1 MKGYKGF
8 YPGLICE
15 PDSEHKKQYAEN
27 TVYEEDKAECCRSG
41 MHFCKYPL
49 YVFGYY
55 PPVTDKGVSE
65 YAEVEALD
73 KPVTDDEEKYCSK
86 KLKIGAKIGIPAL
99 VQASVEYIKNN
110 IVETKKE
117 SATGDCSVATN
128 TGDCSVA
135 TNTGYCSAATNTGY
149 RSAATNTGYCSAAT
163 NTGDCS
169 AATNTGDCSAAT
181 NTGYCSAATNTG
193 NRSAATN
200 TGNRSAATNTGDC
213 SAATNTGYRSA
224 ATNTGNRS
232 AATNTGYCSAA
243 TNTGYRSAATNTGY
257 YSAATNTGDCSAASV
272 EGKDSIALAFGI
284 ESKAKGALGCYI
296 VLAEWG
302 EDDEGNGQLKTVKCH
317 KVDGKT
323 IKQDTWYML
332 KNGKF
337 AEVK

>member
-8 YPGLICE
+8 YPGLICK
-15 PDSEHKKQYAEN
+15 PDNEHKKQYAEN

-49 YVFGYY
+49 DVFGYY
-55 PPVTDKGVSE
+55 PPATDNGVSE

-73 KPVTDDEEKYCSK
+73 KPVTNDGEKYCSK

-117 SATGDCSVATN
+117 SAI
-128 TGDCSVA
+128 
-135 TNTGYCSAATNTGY
+135 
-149 RSAATNTGYCSAAT
+149 GYCSAAT
-163 NTGDCS
+163 NTGD
-169 AATNTGDCSAAT
+169 
-181 NTGYCSAATNTG
+181 
-193 NRSAATN
+193 
-200 TGNRSAATNTGDC
+200 RSAATNTGDC
-213 SAATNTGYRSA
+213 SAATNTG
-224 ATNTGNRS
+224 N
-232 AATNTGYCSAA
+232 
-243 TNTGYRSAATNTGY
+243 
-257 YSAATNTGDCSAASV
+257 YSAATNTGDRSAASV
-272 EGKDSIALAFGI
+272 EGKDSIALAFGV

-302 EDDEGNGQLKTVKCH
+302 EDDEGNRQLKTVKCH

-323 IKQDTWYML
+323 VKPDTWYML

-337 AEVK
+337 TEVK

>member
-15 PDSEHKKQYAEN
+15 PDSEHKKQYVEN
-27 TVYEEDKAECCRSG
+27 TVYEEEKAECCKSG

-49 YVFGYY
+49 DVFGYY

-73 KPVTDDEEKYCSK
+73 EPVTDDEKKYCSK

-117 SATGDCSVATN
+117 SATG
-128 TGDCSVA
+128 
-135 TNTGYCSAATNTGY
+135 
-149 RSAATNTGYCSAAT
+149 
-163 NTGDCS
+163 
-169 AATNTGDCSAAT
+169 
-181 NTGYCSAATNTG
+181 
-193 NRSAATN
+193 
-200 TGNRSAATNTGDC
+200 NRSAATNTGDW
-213 SAATNTGYRSA
+213 SA
-224 ATNTGNRS
+224 ATNTGNR
-232 AATNTGYCSAA
+232 
-243 TNTGYRSAATNTGY
+243 
-257 YSAATNTGDCSAASV
+257 SAASV
-272 EGKDSIALAFGI
+272 EGKDSIALAFGV

-296 VLAEWG
+296 VLAEWTENDDG
-302 EDDEGNGQLKTVKCH
+302 EHELKTVKCH

-323 IKQDTWYML
+323 VKPDTWYTL

-337 AEVK
+337 TEVK

>member
-15 PDSEHKKQYAEN
+15 PDNEHKKQYAEN
-27 TVYEEDKAECCRSG
+27 TVYEEDEAECCRSG

-49 YVFGYY
+49 DVFGYY

-73 KPVTDDEEKYCSK
+73 KPVTDDEKKYCSK

-117 SATGDCSVATN
+117 SATGDCSAATNTGYRSVATN
-128 TGDCSVA
+128 TGDCSAA
-135 TNTGYCSAATNTGY
+135 TNTGYYSAATNTG
-149 RSAATNTGYCSAAT
+149 NCSAAT

-181 NTGYCSAATNTG
+181 NTGDYSAATNTGNYSAATNTGNCSAATNTG
-193 NRSAATN
+193 DR
-200 TGNRSAATNTGDC
+200 
-213 SAATNTGYRSA
+213 
-224 ATNTGNRS
+224 
-232 AATNTGYCSAA
+232 
-243 TNTGYRSAATNTGY
+243 
-257 YSAATNTGDCSAASV
+257 SAASV
-272 EGKDSIALAFGI
+272 EGKDSIALAFGV
-284 ESKAKGALGCYI
+284 ESKAKGTLGCYI
-296 VLAEWG
+296 VISEWG
-302 EDDEGNGQLKTVKCH
+302 ADDEGNRQLKTVKCH

-323 IKQDTWYML
+323 IKPDTWYML

-337 AEVK
+337 TEVK

>member
-49 YVFGYY
+49 NVFSYY
-55 PPVTDKGVSE
+55 PPATGRGVSE

-99 VQASVEYIKNN
+99 VQASVEYIKEN
-110 IVETKKE
+110 IKKTKIE
-117 SATGDCSVATN
+117 
-128 TGDCSVA
+128 
-135 TNTGYCSAATNTGY
+135 
-149 RSAATNTGYCSAAT
+149 T

-169 AATNTGDCSAAT
+169 AAM
-181 NTGYCSAATNTG
+181 
-193 NRSAATN
+193 
-200 TGNRSAATNTGDC
+200 
-213 SAATNTGYRSA
+213 
-224 ATNTGNRS
+224 
-232 AATNTGYCSAA
+232 
-243 TNTGYRSAATNTGY
+243 
-257 YSAATNTGDCSAASV
+257 NTGDCSAASV
-272 EGKDSIALAFGI
+272 EGKDSIALAFGV

-296 VLAEWG
+296 VLAEWTA
-302 EDDEGNGQLKTVKCH
+302 EDDELDRQLKTVKCH

-323 IKQDTWYML
+323 VKPDTWYML
-332 KNGKF
+332 KNGRF
-337 AEVK
+337 TEVK

>member
-15 PDSEHKKQYAEN
+15 PDNEHKKQYAEN
-27 TVYEEDKAECCRSG
+27 TVYEEDEAECCRRG
-41 MHFCKYPL
+41 MHFCQYPL
-49 YVFGYY
+49 DVFGYY

-73 KPVTDDEEKYCSK
+73 EPVTDDEKKFCSK

-110 IVETKKE
+110 IVETKRE
-117 SATGDCSVATN
+117 SATGN
-128 TGDCSVA
+128 
-135 TNTGYCSAATNTGY
+135 
-149 RSAATNTGYCSAAT
+149 RSAATNTGNCSAAT

-169 AATNTGDCSAAT
+169 AATNTG
-181 NTGYCSAATNTG
+181 NYSAATNTG
-193 NRSAATN
+193 NYSVATN

-213 SAATNTGYRSA
+213 SAATNTGNY
-224 ATNTGNRS
+224 
-232 AATNTGYCSAA
+232 
-243 TNTGYRSAATNTGY
+243 
-257 YSAATNTGDCSAASV
+257 SAASV
-272 EGKDSIALAFGI
+272 EGKDSIALAFGV
-284 ESKAKGALGCYI
+284 ESKAKGTLGCYI

-302 EDDEGNGQLKTVKCH
+302 EDDEGNRQLETVKCH

-323 IKQDTWYML
+323 IKPDTWYTL

-337 AEVK
+337 TEVK

>member
-15 PDSEHKKQYAEN
+15 PDFEHKKQYAEN

-49 YVFGYY
+49 DVFGYY
-55 PPVTDKGVSE
+55 PPATDKGVSE
-65 YAEVEALD
+65 YAEIEALD
-73 KPVTDDEEKYCSK
+73 KPVTNDGEKYCSK

-117 SATGDCSVATN
+117 NATGN
-128 TGDCSVA
+128 Q
-135 TNTGYCSAATNTGY
+135 SAATNTGY
-149 RSAATNTGYCSAAT
+149 QSAATNTGNQSAAT
-163 NTGDCS
+163 NTGDW
-169 AATNTGDCSAAT
+169 
-181 NTGYCSAATNTG
+181 
-193 NRSAATN
+193 
-200 TGNRSAATNTGDC
+200 
-213 SAATNTGYRSA
+213 
-224 ATNTGNRS
+224 
-232 AATNTGYCSAA
+232 
-243 TNTGYRSAATNTGY
+243 
-257 YSAATNTGDCSAASV
+257 SAASV

-302 EDDEGNGQLKTVKCH
+302 EDDEGNRQLKTVECH

-323 IKQDTWYML
+323 VKPDTWYTL

-337 AEVK
+337 MEVE

>member
-15 PDSEHKKQYAEN
+15 LDNEHKKQYAEN
-27 TVYEEDKAECCRSG
+27 TVYEEDEAECCRSG

-49 YVFGYY
+49 DVFGYY

-117 SATGDCSVATN
+117 SA
-128 TGDCSVA
+128 
-135 TNTGYCSAATNTGY
+135 
-149 RSAATNTGYCSAAT
+149 R
-163 NTGDCS
+163 
-169 AATNTGDCSAAT
+169 
-181 NTGYCSAATNTG
+181 G
-193 NRSAATN
+193 N
-200 TGNRSAATNTGDC
+200 
-213 SAATNTGYRSA
+213 Y
-224 ATNTGNRS
+224 
-232 AATNTGYCSAA
+232 
-243 TNTGYRSAATNTGY
+243 SAATNTGY
-257 YSAATNTGDCSAASV
+257 YSAATNTGDCSAATNTGNRSAATNTGDYSAATNTGDCSAATNTGNRSAASV
-272 EGKDSIALAFGI
+272 GGKDSIAIAFGL
-284 ESKAKGALGCYI
+284 ESKAKGSLGCYI
-296 VLAEWG
+296 VLTEWG
-302 EDDEGNGQLKTVKCH
+302 EDDEGNRQLKTVKCH

-323 IKQDTWYML
+323 VKPDTWYTL

-337 AEVK
+337 TEVK

>member
-27 TVYEEDKAECCRSG
+27 TVYEEEKAECCKSG

-49 YVFGYY
+49 NVFSYY

-86 KLKIGAKIGIPAL
+86 KLKIGARIGIPAL
-99 VQASVEYIKNN
+99 VQASVEYIKSN
-110 IVETKKE
+110 IIETKKE
-117 SATGDCSVATN
+117 SATGDCSA
-128 TGDCSVA
+128 A
-135 TNTGYCSAATNTGY
+135 TNTGYQSAATNTGY
-149 RSAATNTGYCSAAT
+149 RSAATNTGDQSAATNTGNCSAATNTGRYSAAT

-169 AATNTGDCSAAT
+169 AAMNTGYQSAATNTGYQSAATNTGNCSAAT
-181 NTGYCSAATNTG
+181 NTGYQSAATNTG
-193 NRSAATN
+193 N
-200 TGNRSAATNTGDC
+200 C
-213 SAATNTGYRSA
+213 SAATNTGYQSA
-224 ATNTGNRS
+224 ATNTGN
-232 AATNTGYCSAA
+232 Y
-243 TNTGYRSAATNTGY
+243 
-257 YSAATNTGDCSAASV
+257 SAASV
-272 EGKDSIALAFGI
+272 EGKDSIALAFGV

-302 EDDEGNGQLKTVKCH
+302 EDDEGNRQLKTVKCH

-323 IKQDTWYML
+323 VKPDTWYML

-337 AEVK
+337 TEVK

>member
-15 PDSEHKKQYAEN
+15 PDNEHKKQYAEN
-27 TVYEEDKAECCRSG
+27 TVYEEEKAECCKSG

-49 YVFGYY
+49 DIFGYY
-55 PPVTDKGVSE
+55 SPVTDKGVSE

-73 KPVTDDEEKYCSK
+73 KPVTNDEEKYCSK

-99 VQASVEYIKNN
+99 VQASVEYIKSN
-110 IVETKKE
+110 IIETKKE
-117 SATGDCSVATN
+117 SA
-128 TGDCSVA
+128 
-135 TNTGYCSAATNTGY
+135 
-149 RSAATNTGYCSAAT
+149 
-163 NTGDCS
+163 TGDCS

-181 NTGYCSAATNTG
+181 NTGNCSAATNTGNWSAATNTGNWSAATNTG

-200 TGNRSAATNTGDC
+200 TGNRSAATNTGD
-213 SAATNTGYRSA
+213 RSA
-224 ATNTGNRS
+224 ATNTGNW
-232 AATNTGYCSAA
+232 
-243 TNTGYRSAATNTGY
+243 
-257 YSAATNTGDCSAASV
+257 SAATNTGDWSAASV

-296 VLAEWG
+296 VLAEWTENDDG
-302 EDDEGNGQLKTVKCH
+302 ERELKTVKCH

-323 IKQDTWYML
+323 VKPDTWYTL

-337 AEVK
+337 MEVE

>member
-15 PDSEHKKQYAEN
+15 PGSKHKKQYAEN
-27 TVYEEDKAECCRSG
+27 TVYEEEKAECCKSG

-49 YVFGYY
+49 DVFGYY

-73 KPVTDDEEKYCSK
+73 NPVTDDEEKYCSK

-99 VQASVEYIKNN
+99 VQASVKYIKSN
-110 IVETKKE
+110 IIETKKE
-117 SATGDCSVATN
+117 SATGN
-128 TGDCSVA
+128 H
-135 TNTGYCSAATNTGY
+135 
-149 RSAATNTGYCSAAT
+149 SAAT

-193 NRSAATN
+193 NH
-200 TGNRSAATNTGDC
+200 
-213 SAATNTGYRSA
+213 
-224 ATNTGNRS
+224 
-232 AATNTGYCSAA
+232 
-243 TNTGYRSAATNTGY
+243 
-257 YSAATNTGDCSAASV
+257 SAASV
-272 EGKDSIALAFGI
+272 EGKNSIALAFGV

-302 EDDEGNGQLKTVKCH
+302 EDDEGNRQLKTVKCH

-323 IKQDTWYML
+323 IKPDTWYTL

-337 AEVK
+337 TEVK

>member
-15 PDSEHKKQYAEN
+15 PDNEHKKQYAEN
-27 TVYEEDKAECCRSG
+27 TVYEEDEAECCRSG

-49 YVFGYY
+49 DVFGYY

-73 KPVTDDEEKYCSK
+73 KPVTDDEKKYCSK

-117 SATGDCSVATN
+117 SATGN
-128 TGDCSVA
+128 
-135 TNTGYCSAATNTGY
+135 
-149 RSAATNTGYCSAAT
+149 CSAAT
-163 NTGDCS
+163 NTGDRS
-169 AATNTGDCSAAT
+169 AATNTDD
-181 NTGYCSAATNTG
+181 
-193 NRSAATN
+193 RSAATN
-200 TGNRSAATNTGDC
+200 TGN
-213 SAATNTGYRSA
+213 
-224 ATNTGNRS
+224 
-232 AATNTGYCSAA
+232 
-243 TNTGYRSAATNTGY
+243 RSAATNTGY

-272 EGKDSIALAFGI
+272 EGKDSIALAFGV
-284 ESKAKGALGCYI
+284 ESKAKGTLGCYI
-296 VLAEWG
+296 VLTEWG
-302 EDDEGNGQLKTVKCH
+302 KDDEGNRQLKTVKCH

-323 IKQDTWYML
+323 VKPDTWYML

-337 AEVK
+337 TEVK